1 MRVDENIA
9 KTLEHAV
16 AVVVG
21 ESYFVRCN
29 YADETGYA
37 ALMVAVGPAFGVG
50 SSKKEEHSA
59 LDECSVVISES
70 SAPGHLFK
78 PVSNFAALKLVL
90 QLSTALMIETGHLIT
105 MFAENLGECHAHGL
119 YPQSSR
125 EFAEKRR
132 QLSPDTEEAFQNFSK
147 AVFAEGALSA
157 KLKQLIAVAVAH
169 TTQCPYVNL
178 AGRQLYR
185 RLASQVSRHRD
196 RSHGERTFH
205 RPCFA
210 SPA

>member
-9 KTLEHAV
+9 TTLEHAV

-37 ALMVAVGPAFGVG
+37 ALIVAVGPAFGVG

-105 MFAENLGECHAHGL
+105 MLAENLGDCHVTRL
-119 YPQSSR
+119 IPTKLPR
-125 EFAEKRR
+125 VR
-132 QLSPDTEEAFQNFSK
+132 SK
-147 AVFAEGALSA
+147 KAATV
-157 KLKQLIAVAVAH
+157 
-169 TTQCPYVNL
+169 PRY
-178 AGRQLYR
+178 
-185 RLASQVSRHRD
+185 
-196 RSHGERTFH
+196 
-205 RPCFA
+205 
-210 SPA
+210 